1 LNPEYLKANIKN
13 FQYLKGI
20 REDGVE
26 IPLVGK
32 GLEKEVKK

>member
-1 LNPEYLKANIKN
+1 VHIKI

-26 IPLVGK
+26 IPLVGR
-32 GLEKEVKK
+32 GLEKEVKIEQD